1 MTRLPIREMSPRRR
15 LTLPVMVLL
24 GIWIAAAPFARPLPG
39 GASFSFESTP
49 ELAWSTPEVACRT
62 PLVGAFSVDTPSADV
77 YISPKPVAG
86 DPMMSITVEC
96 GGRARFR
103 LVLGSTLVVVAVGLV
118 VLDRR
123 RGG

>member
-1 MTRLPIREMSPRRR
+1 MTRSPIREMSPRRR
-15 LTLPVMVLL
+15 LTLVVMVLL

-39 GASFSFESTP
+39 GAPFSFE
-49 ELAWSTPEVACRT
+49 STPEVACRT
-62 PLVGAFSVDTPSADV
+62 PLVGAFGVDTPSADV

>member
-1 MTRLPIREMSPRRR
+1 
-15 LTLPVMVLL
+15 
-24 GIWIAAAPFARPLPG
+24 
-39 GASFSFESTP
+39 
-49 ELAWSTPEVACRT
+49 
-62 PLVGAFSVDTPSADV
+62 
-77 YISPKPVAG
+77 
-86 DPMMSITVEC
+86 MMSITVEC